1 MRSID
6 LPGIIQLV
14 HVPFPRSHI
23 FSCSHNPPI
32 GEIPANATLPSI
44 QLADMW
50 RDRVSRNA
58 NGEVIQK
65 EGQAA
70 RMWGEEENPNYA
82 HIVCISR
89 K

>member
-1 MRSID
+1 
-6 LPGIIQLV
+6 
-14 HVPFPRSHI
+14 
-23 FSCSHNPPI
+23 
-32 GEIPANATLPSI
+32 
-44 QLADMW
+44 MW